1 MKLVQLTP
9 GAGGM
14 YCGNC
19 FRDNALVAALRRQ
32 GHDTLMVPLYLPL
45 TLDEPATANT
55 PTFFGG
61 INVYLDQVLPFHR
74 HLPHWFRHLFD
85 APALLKLA
93 SGRAAKTKAED
104 VGELTLSMLR
114 GEDGNQARDL
124 DELVDWLAGQPHPDV
139 VFLSNAL
146 LVGLARRIKQR
157 LKTRV
162 VVFLQSE
169 ETFLDSIPNPCGEKC
184 WSALA
189 ERGGDVDGWIAPTR
203 YFADRMASR
212 LRLPAERV
220 RVVPNGIHLAGYDQ
234 LPDRAAKRPGDPLTV
249 GFFARMCPEK
259 GLDLV
264 VDAFIELRR
273 RARVP
278 NLRLKLGGGCGPTD
292 EPFVAQQRD
301 RLAQAGLADSVSFH
315 PNVSRDEKVAF
326 YASCDVLSVPAR
338 ISEAFGL
345 YVIESLAAGTPLVLP
360 DRVGFPELLDATGGG
375 ALCGPNTAPALA
387 DELEP
392 LLLNP
397 IQLHELGAT
406 GREAVFAHYTDD
418 AMARAIAR
426 VAGEWAAGG
435 RG

>member
-45 TLDEPATANT
+45 TLDEAATANT

-74 HLPHWFRHLFD
+74 SLPHWFRQMFD

-124 DELVDWLAGQPHPDV
+124 DELVDWLATQPHPDV

-146 LVGLARRIKQR
+146 LVGLARRIRQR
-157 LKTRV
+157 LNTRV

-169 ETFLDSIPNPCGEKC
+169 ETFLDSIPNPCGEQC

-189 ERGGDVDGWIAPTR
+189 ERASDVDGWIAPTR

-212 LRLPAERV
+212 LHLPAERV
-220 RVVPNGIHLAGYDQ
+220 RVIPNGISLTGYDQ
-234 LPDRAAKRPGDPLTV
+234 LPARAAKRPGDPLTF

-278 NLRLKLGGGCGPTD
+278 NLRLKLGGGCGPVD

-301 RLAQAGLADSVSFH
+301 KLAQAGLADSVSFH

-375 ALCGPNTAPALA
+375 VLSGPNTVLALA

-397 IQLHELGAT
+397 IQLHELGTT
-406 GREAVFAHYTDD
+406 GREAVFARYTDD
-418 AMARAIAR
+418 AMAGAIAQ
-426 VAGEWAAGG
+426 VACEWAAAG